1 MKLKGVLDM
10 LKEVV
15 KIRGKTKLET
25 LENIFTLLLFSSSIS
40 LSVFIGIASVVIKGW
55 PVVGIMLS
63 SLLIFVSLLS
73 LIIIWIVKEE

>member
-40 LSVFIGIASVVIKGW
+40 LSIFIGIASVVIRGW

>member
-1 MKLKGVLDM
+1 M

-15 KIRGKTKLET
+15 RIRGKTKLET

-55 PVVGIMLS
+55 PVIGIMLS
-63 SLLIFVSLLS
+63 SLIIFVSLLS